1 MSLDSIQV
9 GEYFF
14 EKFISKEKINSIV
27 QRMASE
33 IDDYYKKIDPLEF
46 IIILDGAYH
55 FASDFTRAFP
65 RDVKLHFVKIKSYE
79 GFQSSGKASIQGLEQ
94 LDIKDKHILILED
107 IVETGNTLY
116 HLTQELKLKAAA
128 SVRLASL
135 FVKPTE
141 IIQPLQV
148 DFFGMEIGP
157 EFIIGYGLDYNG
169 FGRTYA
175 DIYIKK

>member
-1 MSLDSIQV
+1 MRLDTIQV

-14 EKFISKEKINSIV
+14 EKFISKEQINAIV
-27 QRMASE
+27 QRMAVE
-33 IDDYYKKIDPLEF
+33 IDDYYKN
-46 IIILDGAYH
+46 
-55 FASDFTRAFP
+55 
-65 RDVKLHFVKIKSYE
+65 
-79 GFQSSGKASIQGLEQ
+79 
-94 LDIKDKHILILED
+94 ILILED

-116 HLTQELKLKAAA
+116 HLTRELKLKAAA

-169 FGRTYA
+169 FGRTYP
-175 DIYIKK
+175 DVYIKK